1 MGTAKDS
8 GLMRARKRRQPTGT
22 KEVRAVSER
31 ARKSRPPALADMA
44 FDEAL
49 ARFIQTDPREVADEI
64 DEIKRRDR
72 EVTEYVD
79 ERRRSIRQ
87 GARRAKK
94 RFRL

>member
-1 MGTAKDS
+1 MGNGEGQAMKGS
-8 GLMRARKRRQPTGT
+8 YSM
-22 KEVRAVSER
+22 SER
-31 ARKSRPPALADMA
+31 ERRRKAPTLSDMS
-44 FDEAL
+44 FDQAL

-72 EVTEYVD
+72 EVMDYVE